1 MYLPSPIHSKYI
13 NKEAL
18 LRYLPVGGV
27 RIEDDILI
35 TSSGYEN
42 LTTAPKGEE
51 MLRIIK
57 SQDNDA
63 SQAIAA
69 TETDEAPVVV
79 PTKIKDLEWLNI
91 FDTPTQSASRTSH
104 PARSGQPR
112 FDFGFIEKTPNPC
125 SQSTITESLQYK
137 LPIPPNCQNVTPD
150 ILAKRRILESRKI
163 PQQEGKTIETSNR
176 LSKSS
181 EPQPEV
187 SLVSRPK
194 PSRFRSCTPCK
205 KRMVCSSSD
214 GSPPYRTN
222 SGSFRIAVPG

>member
-42 LTTAPKGEE
+42 LTTAPKGED

-57 SQDNDA
+57 SQDNDV
-63 SQAIAA
+63 SQAPINRNMF
-69 TETDEAPVVV
+69 P
-79 PTKIKDLEWLNI
+79 PTPPPESENRPSGKLGSGESNG
-91 FDTPTQSASRTSH
+91 TSGMTRAQSVRGGG
-104 PARSGQPR
+104 PKPQPL
-112 FDFGFIEKTPNPC
+112 
-125 SQSTITESLQYK
+125 QSITTESQQYK
-137 LPIPPNCQNVTPD
+137 PPIPPNCQNVIPD
-150 ILAKRRILESRKI
+150 APAKRHILESRKTS
-163 PQQEGKTIETSNR
+163 QQEGKAIGTPNR

-187 SLVSRPK
+187 SPVSRPK
-194 PSRFRSCTPCK
+194 LSRFRGCTPCN
-205 KRMVCSSSD
+205 KRMVCSSSN
-214 GSPPYRTN
+214 GS
-222 SGSFRIAVPG
+222 SL

>member
-13 NKEAL
+13 NKEVL
-18 LRYLPVGGV
+18 LRYLPIGGV

-63 SQAIAA
+63 SQAIAT
-69 TETDEAPVVV
+69 TETDEVPVAV
-79 PTKIKDLEWLNI
+79 PAKIKDLEWLNT
-91 FDTPTQSASRTSH
+91 FDTSTQSASRST
-104 PARSGQPR
+104 QPR
-112 FDFGFIEKTPNPC
+112 FDFGFTEKTPNPC
-125 SQSTITESLQYK
+125 SQSTITKSQHYK
-137 LPIPPNCQNVTPD
+137 PPIPPNCQNITPD
-150 ILAKRRILESRKI
+150 TPAKRHILESRKI
-163 PQQEGKTIETSNR
+163 SQQEGKTIETSNR

-187 SLVSRPK
+187 SPVNRPK
-194 PSRFRSCTPCK
+194 LSRFRPCTPCQR
-205 KRMVCSSSD
+205 RMVCSSSN
-214 GSPPYRTN
+214 GSPL
-222 SGSFRIAVPG
+222 

>member
-42 LTTAPKGEE
+42 LTTAPNGED

-63 SQAIAA
+63 SQAIVA
-69 TETDEAPVVV
+69 TETDEVPVVV
-79 PTKIKDLEWLNI
+79 PAKVKDSEWLNTFSPI
-91 FDTPTQSASRTSH
+91 NRHMFPPTPPPESENRPSGKLGSGESNGTSGMTRAQSVRRGG
-104 PARSGQPR
+104 PKPQPL
-112 FDFGFIEKTPNPC
+112 
-125 SQSTITESLQYK
+125 QSITTESQQYK
-137 LPIPPNCQNVTPD
+137 PPVPPNCQNVIPD
-150 ILAKRRILESRKI
+150 APAKRHILESRKTS
-163 PQQEGKTIETSNR
+163 QQEGKAIETPNR
-176 LSKSS
+176 LSRSS

-194 PSRFRSCTPCK
+194 LSRFRGCAPCN
-205 KRMVCSSSD
+205 KRMVC
-214 GSPPYRTN
+214 
-222 SGSFRIAVPG
+222 

>member
-57 SQDNDA
+57 SQDSDA
-63 SQAIAA
+63 SQVIAA
-69 TETDEAPVVV
+69 TETDEVPVVL
-79 PTKIKDLEWLNI
+79 PAKIKDLQWLNT

-104 PARSGQPR
+104 PARSTQPR
-112 FDFGFIEKTPNPC
+112 FDSELIEKTPNPC
-125 SQSTITESLQYK
+125 SQSTITESQQYK
-137 LPIPPNCQNVTPD
+137 PPIPPIRQNVAPD
-150 ILAKRRILESRKI
+150 IPVKRHILESREI
-163 PQQEGKTIETSNR
+163 SQQEDKTIETSNW

-187 SLVSRPK
+187 SPASRPK
-194 PSRFRSCTPCK
+194 LSRVRSCTPCK
-205 KRMVCSSSD
+205 KRMVCSSSN
-214 GSPPYRTN
+214 GSPL
-222 SGSFRIAVPG
+222 